1 MKAPSKGYDVSA
13 VDEFIARAQT
23 GESTLSSSD
32 IRSAAFPVVKGGYST
47 VDVDAALERLEDT
60 VADHEHRD
68 LIARIGADGATAQA
82 RALAQEILN
91 RVARAPRRR
100 FRPAPLLTYGYN
112 RTDVDAFTDRIR
124 AFYNNGGV
132 LSRADVRGV
141 TFRPQ
146 LGGYN
151 EGQVD
156 MLLAELVRVMLAAR

>member
-1 MKAPSKGYDVSA
+1 MKAPSKGYDVAA

-32 IRSAAFPVVKGGYST
+32 IRSATFRVVKGGYSI
-47 VDVDAALERLEDT
+47 VDVDSALERLEDT
-60 VADHEHRD
+60 VAEHEHRD
-68 LIARIGADGATAQA
+68 LVTRSGADAATAHA

-91 RVARAPRRR
+91 RVAREPRRR
-100 FRPAPLLTYGYN
+100 FRSAPMFTYGYN
-112 RTDVDAFTDRIR
+112 RDDVDAFADRIR
-124 AFYNNGGV
+124 AFYNDGGV

-141 TFRPQ
+141 TFRPA
-146 LGGYN
+146 LGGYD